1 VSVGAHKPRDLSL
14 LDAVDALPREPFE
27 QSLWRVTREGR
38 DPLQGAPSVSRWC
51 NAGFDV
57 LYTSFER
64 DGALAEIYALL
75 SAQPVFPSKIRFVV
89 HRVAIRA
96 AGVLR
101 LADFPAIAKLGV
113 DTSRYG
119 ERIDH
124 RTQEIADAAYFLG
137 FDGLIAPSAR
147 WKCSVLAAFTQRI
160 SPGEIRLE
168 LSEANPID
176 WAHWRRTHVGRG
188 RT

>member
-1 VSVGAHKPRDLSL
+1 M
-14 LDAVDALPREPFE
+14 
-27 QSLWRVTREGR
+27 
-38 DPLQGAPSVSRWC
+38 
-51 NAGFDV
+51 

-64 DGALAEIYALL
+64 DGALAEIFALL
-75 SAQPVFPSKIRFVV
+75 SAQPVFPSKIQFVA
-89 HRVAIRA
+89 HRIAIRA
-96 AGVLR
+96 TRVLR
-101 LADFPAIAKLGV
+101 LADFAALAKLGV

-119 ERIDH
+119 ERIYH

-137 FDGLIAPSAR
+137 FDGVIAPSAR
-147 WKCSVLAAFTQRI
+147 WECSVLAAFTQRI
-160 SPGEIRLE
+160 PPGDVRLE